1 MAKTKLSSKLKNIKT
16 LAVGAEDI
24 VQDITMGT
32 EFCVIY
38 PANGEPFRQVGMRN
52 MTRKPSQ
59 EDTVLYADDDSY
71 IVIPGAKTVEGELK
85 YYKLVPQFW
94 ELLGWY
100 TEENGGQ
107 SDSDNKKQFSVA
119 HVQQVRSAA
128 GDVTPLLVVDYGLLG
143 TDPERDENTTEDKVD
158 GEELTVPYT
167 ASGLADVL
175 SGNGRKMT
183 RYTRKMTGYTF
194 PEVYEL
200 MMKGLPKPDDEF
212 TIVAQLTAGMTT
224 ATFNIGDAD
233 LTDENLISLFGVS
246 VVPTTVPITVDQTAV
261 QYDTAGTYDVVFSA
275 LGADDVTCQLTVQE
289 PTL

>member
-1 MAKTKLSSKLKNIKT
+1 MAKLSEKLRSIKT

-119 HVQQVRSAA
+119 HVQQVRDAA
-128 GDVTPLLVVDYGLLG
+128 GNVTPLLVVDYGLLG

-167 ASGLADVL
+167 ASGMADIL

-194 PEVYEL
+194 PEVYAL
-200 MMKGLPKPDDEF
+200 MMEGLPRPDDEF
-212 TIVAQLTAGMTT
+212 TIVAQLNPTTTT
-224 ATFNIGDAD
+224 ATFTIGDTA
-233 LTDENLISLFGVS
+233 LTDENLITLFGVTAIPDTA
-246 VVPTTVPITVDQTAV
+246 VITVDQSAV
-261 QYDTAGTYDVVFSA
+261 VYDTVGTYNVIFSTP
-275 LGADDVTCQLTVQE
+275 GATDVTCQLTVQE
-289 PTL
+289 A